1 MGSIPNSLCNQLG
14 IVMSYVHQKE
24 YPSTRAKTAEA
35 LFVGVIFLAVV
46 LSHIGWNSL

>member
-1 MGSIPNSLCNQLG
+1 
-14 IVMSYVHQKE
+14 MSYIQQ
-24 YPSTRAKTAEA
+24 SGTQTGSKTAEA